1 MSFSGFDDTTPAWD
15 VPTSSSEDIVTT
27 AIKKE
32 KLIKYVESGQ
42 LRIRR
47 LTSLLHLQGNCCC
60 SGRSAWLVHNRA
72 VSRCLTKALLAMISK
87 AKSVQA
93 DVDKLISGNET
104 LQMYIDNLT
113 MQMAKRR

>member
-1 MSFSGFDDTTPAWD
+1 SFAGFEDTTPAWG
-15 VPTSSSEDIVTT
+15 VPAPSSEDIVTT

-32 KLIKYVESGQ
+32 KLIKEIVAAQED
-42 LRIRR
+42 LR
-47 LTSLLHLQGNCCC
+47 
-60 SGRSAWLVHNRA
+60 
-72 VSRCLTKALLAMISK
+72 AMISK

-93 DVDKLISGNET
+93 DVDKLASGNET